1 MAKRHGGG
9 LMEQVGETTGKRLY
23 ETVFVEAFAG
33 KRAANMAAQRAGVLW
48 RDRRVKNTRTTVS
61 RSSLSQARIARIRG
75 HVGGDQFGDKIK
87 LGFIDAMLIDRL
99 VTKLRREKPYVKP
112 ALEIATLEL
121 TKTPFGRLCVRVI

>member
-1 MAKRHGGG
+1 MRLPGNDCTRQFSLRHSQESGQRTWRLSARAYCGGTD
-9 LMEQVGETTGKRLY
+9 VSK
-23 ETVFVEAFAG
+23 
-33 KRAANMAAQRAGVLW
+33 K
-48 RDRRVKNTRTTVS
+48 KNRTTVS
-61 RSSLSQARIARIRG
+61 RSSLSQARIARIARIRG